1 MQKLLMLLQILT
13 WLLAGCYFGLMTL
26 EKLNPAKP
34 AKNDIITQLE
44 QQVNFE
50 LE

>member
-13 WLLAGCYFGLMTL
+13 WFFAGCYFGLMTL
-26 EKLNPAKP
+26 EKLNAAKP
-34 AKNDIITQLE
+34 TKNDIITQLE